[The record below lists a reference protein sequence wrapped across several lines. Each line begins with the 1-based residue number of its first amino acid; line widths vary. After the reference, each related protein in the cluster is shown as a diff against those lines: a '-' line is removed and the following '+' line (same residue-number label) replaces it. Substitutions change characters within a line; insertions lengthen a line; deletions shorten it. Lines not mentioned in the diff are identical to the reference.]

1 MDLLRFEHR
10 SEPLM
15 PLGAF
20 LKRMARTLS
29 FVFAILAVGLGI
41 GVCGYH
47 FLQGLGWLD
56 SLLNASM
63 ILTGMGPVD
72 PPKTAAGKW
81 FGSFYALFSGI
92 AFVTSAGIGFTPIA
106 HRLLHWFHLETKDQE
121 GEQEDEKDDP
131 ELQEKDEAKG
141 KGADRP
147 PKRPPAGARMAKKG
161 R

>member
-1 MDLLRFEHR
+1 MALLRFER
-10 SEPLM
+10 KSEPLL
-15 PLGAF
+15 PRTEF

-47 FLQGLGWLD
+47 WCQGLGWLD

-72 PPKTAAGKW
+72 PPKTAVGKW

-106 HRLLHWFHLETKDQE
+106 HRLLHWFHQETRDQE
-121 GEQEDEKDDP
+121 GEEEDEAGDP
-131 ELQEKDEAKG
+131 EIEKEDERKG
-141 KGADRP
+141 RK
-147 PKRPPAGARMAKKG
+147 PAVAKKG
-161 R
+161 QK